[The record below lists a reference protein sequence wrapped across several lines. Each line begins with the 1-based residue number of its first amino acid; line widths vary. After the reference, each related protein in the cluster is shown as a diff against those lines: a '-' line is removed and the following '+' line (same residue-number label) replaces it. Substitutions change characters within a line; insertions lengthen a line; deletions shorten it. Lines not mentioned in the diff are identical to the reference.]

1 MGIKRKR
8 MEQRKYRALILDDEV
23 YLGNVLT
30 QNIIQRGFEAHSVTK
45 VDSAIQELNQ
55 KHYDIVIS
63 DIYMPDKSGEDLF
76 NHCLEHFPDLPIIF
90 MTGNPD
96 LEMAVDFLKKG
107 GYDYISK
114 PFLMDDFFNKID
126 NVLEKAHKR
135 KQEKYLV
142 SDLKQLLNERLEELQ
157 IFKDAI
163 ESTDD
168 GLIILDTEG
177 IIVEV
182 NPGFERMSGLGKS
195 KILQKHVSVLQ
206 KDLLPNL
213 NFSEIQNI
221 LAIKGQWEQEMK
233 GSRAT
238 GEILISS
245 SSFFPISNETGNIFA
260 YASLIK
266 DVSKLRRVENALI
279 ESLENTT
286 LAQEAIIFG
295 LAKLAEFR
303 DKDTGYHLER
313 IRGYSK
319 LLAEELSKSTK
330 FQKDIDDKFIDT
342 IYRTAPLHDIG
353 KVGVPDQIL
362 LKKGSLTAEEYEIIK
377 LHTTIG
383 YQTLSSIR
391 RQYGEMDFL
400 NMGIDIT
407 YCHHERWDGN
417 GYPRGMKNNEIP
429 LSAKIVAIADVYDA
443 LTTDRVYKKA
453 FTHEKSLEIMTQ
465 EREKHFAPIIFD
477 VFLSISDHFN
487 NIRKKYSTDYSQTN
501 PSQLKISSG

>member
-1 MGIKRKR
+1 MGQK
-8 MEQRKYRALILDDEV
+8 KYHALILDDEV
-23 YLGNVLT
+23 FLGNVLT
-30 QNIIQRGFEAHSVTK
+30 QNLLQRGFEAYAVTK

-63 DIYMPDKSGEDLF
+63 DIYMPDKNGEDLF
-76 NHCLEHFPDLPIIF
+76 NYCLENFPDLPIIF

-96 LEMAVDFLKKG
+96 LEMAVEFLKKG
-107 GYDYISK
+107 GYDYIAK

-126 NVLEKAHKR
+126 HVLEKAHKR

-142 SDLKQLLNERLEELQ
+142 SDLRQLLNDRLEELQ
-157 IFKDAI
+157 IFKDII

-182 NPGFERMSGLGKS
+182 NPGFERMSGMRKS
-195 KILQKHVSVLQ
+195 EILQKNVLVLQ

-213 NFSEIQNI
+213 NFSEIKNI
-221 LAIKGQWEQEMK
+221 LAIKGQWEQEMR

-238 GEILISS
+238 GDIIISS
-245 SSFFPISNETGNIFA
+245 SSFFPIRNEIGNIFA
-260 YASLIK
+260 YSSLIK
-266 DVSKLRRVENALI
+266 DVSKLRGVESALI

-319 LLAEELSKSTK
+319 ILAEELSGSPK
-330 FQKDIDDKFIDT
+330 FQKEIDEKFIDT

-353 KVGVPDQIL
+353 KVGIPDRIL
-362 LKKGSLTAEEYEIIK
+362 LKNGSLTAEEYEIIK
-377 LHTTIG
+377 SHTTIG

-391 RQYGEMDFL
+391 QQYGEMDFL

-407 YCHHERWDGN
+407 YCHHERWDGK
-417 GYPRGMKNNEIP
+417 GYPRGMKENEIP

-443 LTTDRVYKKA
+443 LTTDRTYKNA
-453 FTHEKSLEIMTQ
+453 FSHEKSLEIMSL
-465 EREKHFAPIIFD
+465 ERGKHFAPIIFD

-487 NIRKKYSTDYSQTN
+487 KIRKKYSSDYLKN
-501 PSQLKISSG
+501 YPSQPKMLSN